1 MLGVCIL
8 AVAIRI
14 AIRIKWR
21 RQLSLDDYFLLFGLA
36 SLSGA
41 AGLAFRLM
49 RVLFLAEVLVADH
62 PVNYVFSAQDILEFN
77 VAMAAVSSLVILS
90 WTATYAVKF
99 SFLALFRQLISRLS
113 KKITIYF
120 WIIVGF
126 TLLSWAY
133 VVVEPFI
140 LCPVFGLHSSIRQFS
155 VSISLANPHSSK
167 MFIPPQPLSSSQ
179 YSNFCCWHRDRYYE

>member
-41 AGLAFRLM
+41 AGLAFRLT
-49 RVLFLAEVLVADH
+49 RILFLTEVLVADH

-77 VAMAAVSSLVILS
+77 VAMAVVSSLVILS

-113 KKITIYF
+113 NKITIYF

-167 MFIPPQPLSSSQ
+167 MFIQPQPLSSSQ
-179 YSNFCCWHRDRYYE
+179 YSNFCYWHHDRYYE

>member
-1 MLGVCIL
+1 MCIL
-8 AVAIRI
+8 AVAVRI

-49 RVLFLAEVLVADH
+49 RILFLTEVLVSEN
-62 PVNYVFSAQDILEFN
+62 PVDYVFSVQDILEFN
-77 VAMAAVSSLVILS
+77 VAMAVVSSLVVLS

-99 SFLALFRQLISRLS
+99 SFLALFRKLISRLS

-120 WIIVGF
+120 WIIVGL
-126 TLLSWAY
+126 TLISWAY
-133 VVVEPFI
+133 IVVEPFI
-140 LCPVFGLHSSIRQFS
+140 LCPVFGL
-155 VSISLANPHSSK
+155 
-167 MFIPPQPLSSSQ
+167 SSSMRRLSVHI
-179 YSNFCCWHRDRYYE
+179 YLPS